1 MALDVLIVD
10 DEADIRTMV
19 AGILSD
25 EGYETRVA
33 GDADSALQ
41 AVSDRVPALLIL
53 DIWLQGSRLDGLEL
67 LDVMSERLPD
77 IPIVMISGHG
87 TIETAVA
94 AIQRGAFDFIEK
106 PFQTDRLCLVVERA
120 LETARLRRENAELR
134 LRAGGEAAL
143 IGASNAMNQLRS
155 AIEKV
160 APTNSRVLIA
170 GPPGSGKEVV
180 ARRIHALSKR
190 SGGPFVVVNAATIE
204 PDRMEL
210 ELFGEEAQSDGH
222 VQSRKIG
229 LLEQAHGGTLFLDE
243 VSDMPVQTQNKILRV
258 LLDQTFERVGGA
270 RPVHVDVR
278 VLSSSS
284 RDLEVEASE
293 GRFRSDLY
301 HRLNVVPIHTPP
313 LRSMRDDIP
322 ALARYFIKRSADAS
336 GLPQRELDETATTA
350 LQTHDWPGNARQLK
364 NIVEQ
369 LLIMAPG
376 DSRQLITME
385 MLPAEITGSGP
396 TATLRPETSQEIMS
410 LPLREAREIFERE
423 YLLSQIERF
432 GGNVTKTAAFVG
444 MERSALHRKLK
455 LLGVGPER
463 GKQG

>member
-33 GDADSALQ
+33 GDADSALS
-41 AVSDRVPALLIL
+41 AVADRAPALLIL

-77 IPIVMISGHG
+77 IPIIMISGHG
-87 TIETAVA
+87 NIETAVA

-106 PFQTDRLCLVVERA
+106 PFQTDRLVLIVERA
-120 LETARLRRENAELR
+120 LENARLRRENAELR

-143 IGASNAMNQLRS
+143 IGASQTMNQLRS
-155 AIEKV
+155 TIEKV
-160 APTNSRVLIA
+160 APTNSRVLIS

-180 ARRIHALSKR
+180 ARRIHALSR
-190 SGGPFVVVNAATIE
+190 RAGGPFIVVNAATIE

-210 ELFGEEAQSDGH
+210 ELFGEEAPAEGQ

-284 RDLEVEASE
+284 RDLAIEAAE

-301 HRLNVVPIHTPP
+301 HRLNVVPVSTPP
-313 LRSMRDDIP
+313 LRAMRDDIP

-336 GLPQRELDETATTA
+336 GLAPRELDDAAMTA

-364 NIVEQ
+364 NIVER

-376 DSRQLITME
+376 EAGTLITSE
-385 MLPAEITGSGP
+385 MLPAEIVGGAAA
-396 TATLRPETSQEIMS
+396 ATMRPETSQEIMS

-463 GKQG
+463 NK

>member
-41 AVSDRVPALLIL
+41 AVADRVPSLLIL

-77 IPIVMISGHG
+77 IPIIMISGHG
-87 TIETAVA
+87 TIETAVS

-106 PFQTDRLCLVVERA
+106 PFQTDRLCLIVERA
-120 LETARLRRENAELR
+120 LENARLRRENAELR

-143 IGASNAMNQLRS
+143 IGASNAMSQLRS

-160 APTNSRVLIA
+160 APTNSRVLVA

-190 SGGPFVVVNAATIE
+190 AGGPFVVVNAATIE
-204 PDRMEL
+204 PERMEL
-210 ELFGEEAQSDGH
+210 ELFGEEAQTDGQAH
-222 VQSRKIG
+222 SRKIG

-284 RDLEVEASE
+284 RDLDVEVDE

-301 HRLNVVPIHTPP
+301 HRLNVVPIPTPP
-313 LRSMRDDIP
+313 LKAMRDDIP
-322 ALARYFIKRSADAS
+322 ALARYFIKRSSDAS
-336 GLPQRELDETATTA
+336 GLPPRELDETATTA

-376 DSRQLITME
+376 ETREMITAE

-396 TATLRPETSQEIMS
+396 AATLRPETSQEIMS

-423 YLLSQIERF
+423 YLFSQIERF

-463 GKQG
+463 SR

>member
-25 EGYETRVA
+25 EGYETRTAV
-33 GDADSALQ
+33 DADSALQ
-41 AVSDRVPALLIL
+41 AVSDRAPALLIL
-53 DIWLQGSRLDGLEL
+53 DIWLQGSRLDGLDL
-67 LDVMSERLPD
+67 LDVMKERLPD

-87 TIETAVA
+87 TIETAVS

-106 PFQTDRLCLVVERA
+106 PFQTDRMVLVVERA

-134 LRAGGEAAL
+134 TRAGGEAAL
-143 IGASNAMNQLRS
+143 IGASQPMNQLRS

-180 ARRIHALSKR
+180 ARRIHALSRR
-190 SGGPFVVVNAATIE
+190 SGGPFVVVNAASIE

-210 ELFGEEAQSDGH
+210 ELFGEEAPGDGH
-222 VQSRKIG
+222 THSRKIG
-229 LLEQAHGGTLFLDE
+229 LLEQAHGGTLFIDE
-243 VSDMPVQTQNKILRV
+243 VSDMPMQTQNKILRV

-284 RDLEVEASE
+284 RDLDKEVAD

-301 HRLNVVPIHTPP
+301 HRLNVVPILTPP
-313 LRSMRDDIP
+313 LSAMRDDIP
-322 ALARYFIKRSADAS
+322 ALTRYFIQRSAEAS
-336 GLPQRELDETATTA
+336 GLAQRTLDEAAMTT

-364 NIVEQ
+364 NVVEQ

-376 DSRQLITME
+376 DQRAPLTVE
-385 MLPAEITGSGP
+385 MLPADVVGGGS
-396 TATLRPETSQEIMS
+396 ASLRPETSQEIMS

-423 YLLSQIERF
+423 YLLAQIDRF

-463 GKQG
+463 SR

>member
-41 AVSDRVPALLIL
+41 AVADRVPSLLIL

-77 IPIVMISGHG
+77 IPIIMISGHG
-87 TIETAVA
+87 TIETAVS

-106 PFQTDRLCLVVERA
+106 PFQTDRLCLIVERA
-120 LETARLRRENAELR
+120 LENARLRRENAELR

-143 IGASNAMNQLRS
+143 IGASNAMSQLRS

-160 APTNSRVLIA
+160 APTNSRVLVA

-190 SGGPFVVVNAATIE
+190 AGGPFVVVNAATIE
-204 PDRMEL
+204 PERMEL
-210 ELFGEEAQSDGH
+210 ELFGEEAQTDGQAH
-222 VQSRKIG
+222 SRKIG

-284 RDLEVEASE
+284 RDLDVEVDE

-301 HRLNVVPIHTPP
+301 HRLNVVPIPTPP
-313 LRSMRDDIP
+313 LKAMRDDIP
-322 ALARYFIKRSADAS
+322 ALARYFIKRSSDAS
-336 GLPQRELDETATTA
+336 GLPPRAGRNRHHGTANSR
-350 LQTHDWPGNARQLK
+350 LAR
-364 NIVEQ
+364 
-369 LLIMAPG
+369 
-376 DSRQLITME
+376 
-385 MLPAEITGSGP
+385 
-396 TATLRPETSQEIMS
+396 
-410 LPLREAREIFERE
+410 
-423 YLLSQIERF
+423 
-432 GGNVTKTAAFVG
+432 
-444 MERSALHRKLK
+444 
-455 LLGVGPER
+455 
-463 GKQG
+463 

>member
-33 GDADSALQ
+33 SDADSALS
-41 AVSDRVPALLIL
+41 AVADRAPALLIL

-67 LDVMSERLPD
+67 LDIMSERLPD

-87 TIETAVA
+87 NIETAVA

-106 PFQTDRLCLVVERA
+106 PFQTDRLVLIVERA

-143 IGASNAMNQLRS
+143 IGASQAMSTLRS
-155 AIEKV
+155 TIEKL
-160 APTNSRVLIA
+160 APTNSRVLVS

-204 PDRMEL
+204 PERMEF
-210 ELFGEEAQSDGH
+210 ELFGEEAPTDGH
-222 VQSRKIG
+222 IQSRKIG

-243 VSDMPVQTQNKILRV
+243 VSDMPAQTQNKILRV

-284 RDLEVEASE
+284 RDLQQEVAE

-301 HRLNVVPIHTPP
+301 HRLNVVPVQTPP

-322 ALARYFIKRSADAS
+322 ALARYFLQRSADAV
-336 GLPQRELDETATTA
+336 GLPPRTIDEAALTA

-364 NIVEQ
+364 NTIEQ

-376 DSRQLITME
+376 DSRTPITVD
-385 MLPAEITGSGP
+385 MLPAEILGGGAA
-396 TATLRPETSQEIMS
+396 ATLRPETSQEIMS

-423 YLLSQIERF
+423 YLLAQIERF
-432 GGNVTKTAAFVG
+432 GSNVTKTAAFVG

-455 LLGVGPER
+455 LLGVGSER
-463 GKQG
+463 TK

>member
-19 AGILSD
+19 SGILSD
-25 EGYETRVA
+25 EGYETRTA
-33 GDADSALQ
+33 GDSDSALA
-41 AVSDRVPALLIL
+41 AVADRAPALLIL

-94 AIQRGAFDFIEK
+94 AIQRGAYDFIEK
-106 PFQTDRLCLVVERA
+106 PFQTDRLVLIVQRA

-143 IGASNAMNQLRS
+143 IGASNAIGNLRS
-155 AIEKV
+155 QIEKV
-160 APTNSRVLIA
+160 APTNSRVLIS

-190 SGGPFVVVNAATIE
+190 SGGPFVVVNSATIE
-204 PDRMEL
+204 PARMEL
-210 ELFGEEAQSDGH
+210 ELFGEEPPSEGH
-222 VQSRKIG
+222 IQSRKIG
-229 LLEQAHGGTLFLDE
+229 LLEQAHGGTLYLDE
-243 VSDMPVQTQNKILRV
+243 VADMPVQTQNKILRV

-284 RDLEVEASE
+284 SELQTEVAE

-301 HRLNVVPIHTPP
+301 HRLNVVPIETPP
-313 LRSMRDDIP
+313 LRAMREDIP
-322 ALARYFIKRSADAS
+322 ALVRYFIQRSADAA
-336 GLPQRELDETATTA
+336 GLPARIIDEAALTT

-364 NIVEQ
+364 NVIEQ

-376 DSRQLITME
+376 DSKTPISIE
-385 MLPAEITGSGP
+385 MLPSELTGAGP
-396 TATLRPETSQEIMS
+396 ASLRPETGQEIMS

-463 GKQG
+463 SR